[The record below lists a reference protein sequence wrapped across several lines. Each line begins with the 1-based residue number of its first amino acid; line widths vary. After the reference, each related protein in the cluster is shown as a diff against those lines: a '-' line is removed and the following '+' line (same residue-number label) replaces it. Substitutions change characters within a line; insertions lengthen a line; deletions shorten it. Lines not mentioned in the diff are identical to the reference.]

1 MIKPLI
7 IFFNTVSVFLF
18 SFFFGDTPVTLS
30 GNFPKNAKVATEFIA
45 EIKVNK
51 SNIGGFAKLQLE
63 VPQGFTVKELDSRTG
78 NFSFATNIAKIIWT
92 AMPSDPEF
100 TVKFTISADA
110 SAAGAKTIASKFSYV
125 NNNNKEVV
133 EMTPAEIIIGDGS
146 ETPVATT
153 QNSSATETS
162 PTPATATSTSAFF

>member
-51 SNIGGFAKLQLE
+51 SSIAGFAKLQLE
-63 VPQGFTVKELDSRTG
+63 VPQGFTVTSLLQLILLK
-78 NFSFATNIAKIIWT
+78 SFGQRCLA
-92 AMPSDPEF
+92 
-100 TVKFTISADA
+100 
-110 SAAGAKTIASKFSYV
+110 
-125 NNNNKEVV
+125 
-133 EMTPAEIIIGDGS
+133 
-146 ETPVATT
+146 T
-153 QNSSATETS
+153 QNLR
-162 PTPATATSTSAFF
+162 